1 MSNKV
6 AVEAFKQLRVYKQL
20 TFPLLINEI
29 ACNRVMKLSPLVDK
43 APQIY
48 RFASVVLG
56 KNFVNF
62 FLQSTYCKVFTAG
75 NTIQEADEASNFF
88 RKQGTHIKIQAFQSF
103 SITAPRETSTVLTL
117 NLS

>member
-29 ACNRVMKLSPLVDK
+29 ACNRIMKLSPLVDK
-43 APQIY
+43 APLIY
-48 RFASVVLG
+48 RFTSIILG

-88 RKQGTHIKIQAFQSF
+88 RKQGNPKMIKAFPS
-103 SITAPRETSTVLTL
+103 SLTTALRET
-117 NLS
+117 